1 MPRPKLLTYHGRTRS
16 QTAWAKRRGIA
27 PRTFNYRLTHDWS
40 ITQALT
46 VALDEHRLAPRPCLW
61 CPVHEVAWCAAPL
74 EGAPYW
80 HPLPRGMLQLALTL
94 AKAAHCSTQ
103 IQVQCVPCD
112 RCDKE
117 ASLGKDGGLPA
128 LKISHAAGAATGSRC
143 TR

>member
-16 QTAWAKRRGIA
+16 QTAWAKRRGIE
-27 PRTFNYRLTHDWS
+27 PRTFNYRLTHGWS
-40 ITQALT
+40 LPQALT
-46 VALDEHRLAPRPCLW
+46 VALDAQRLAPRPCLW

-94 AKAAHCSTQ
+94 AKAAHCATQ

-112 RCDKE
+112 RCAQE
-117 ASLGKDGGLPA
+117 ASGGKDAGLP
-128 LKISHAAGAATGSRC
+128 
-143 TR
+143 